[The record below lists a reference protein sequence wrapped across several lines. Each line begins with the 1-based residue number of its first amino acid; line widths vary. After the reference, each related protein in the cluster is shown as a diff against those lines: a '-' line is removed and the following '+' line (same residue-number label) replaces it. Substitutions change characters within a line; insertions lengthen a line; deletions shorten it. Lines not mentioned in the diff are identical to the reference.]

1 MSGQTLAALA
11 VAVALG
17 GCTSAE
23 QPGETL
29 AGDPEPAGGSGARE
43 PSRSYVEAWARLES
57 SMMWFANSFGNSA
70 SMADSMAVFDS
81 FETFME
87 FSDERFEL
95 YTGCAPVRPW
105 TPFGPREHYER
116 SREMAETRLR
126 NAGIFREAP
135 EDPEDP
141 FDPENLSESFASAA
155 AAREDGRALGSTQLY
170 IDYNPLLDRDE
181 AWITKPVWDPI
192 SGEIGEVRTWEHNGL
207 MFRAMERLALDR
219 EPNVSEVMSVTVD
232 DFITEYLR
240 VNADACR

>member
-1 MSGQTLAALA
+1 MSGQTLTALA

-29 AGDPEPAGGSGARE
+29 AGDPEPGGGSGARE
-43 PSRSYVEAWARLES
+43 PSRSYVEALARLES
-57 SMMWFANSFGNSA
+57 SMMWAANSFGNSA

-81 FETFME
+81 LETAMD

-105 TPFGPREHYER
+105 PPFGPFEHYER

-141 FDPENLSESFASAA
+141 FDPEILSEFFATA
-155 AAREDGRALGSTQLY
+155 AAREDGRALGSTRLY
-170 IDYNPLLDRDE
+170 IDYDPLLDRDE

-192 SGEIGEVRTWEHNGL
+192 SGEIGEVRTWEHHEL

>member
-29 AGDPEPAGGSGARE
+29 AGDPEPGGGSGARE

-57 SMMWFANSFGNSA
+57 LLMWAANSMAESD
-70 SMADSMAVFDS
+70 SQADSMAVFDS
-81 FETFME
+81 FETIME

-105 TPFGPREHYER
+105 PPFGALESRER

-126 NAGIFREAP
+126 NAGIFSEAP
-135 EDPEDP
+135 EDPEDL
-141 FDPENLSESFASAA
+141 FDPEKLSESFASA
-155 AAREDGRALGSTQLY
+155 AAREDGRALGSIRLY